1 MKKLLIASATVAAIS
16 LGGFALAQPAGPG
29 MRHHE
34 PVKEIVKHLR
44 GLSLSDAQREEIKT
58 LISAFKDANPRPE
71 NHDSEKPSFDFETAS
86 EAQISTFIQTQL
98 EERESK
104 HFALAQLRHNIFNVL
119 SEEQQAKVLAREEGR
134 DQKRAAKGDKRRDA
148 SNERKSQFAKRMDGE
163 GKGKGKKFRD
173 HGKGERGD
181 RDHQRNGTPFKG
193 IDLTDDQ
200 LANLAE
206 LRESFKDTSN
216 ANRETLR
223 SFKDAQR
230 DLIRSSSFSQDTWN
244 ALVAQYKED
253 LISAGVEKAK
263 QRQAMFAVLTP
274 EQKAELKAQR
284 EDGRKLRDL
293 LRS

>member
-16 LGGFALAQPAGPG
+16 LGGLALAQPAGPG

-134 DQKRAAKGDKRRDA
+134 DQKRAARGDKRRNA
-148 SNERKSQFAKRMDGE
+148 SDEQKSQFVKRMDDE
-163 GKGKGKKFRD
+163 GKGKKFRG

-181 RDHQRNGTPFKG
+181 RDHQRDGKPFKG

-206 LRESFKDTSN
+206 LRESFKDTSK

-230 DLIRSSSFSQDTWN
+230 DLIRSPSFSQDSWN
-244 ALVAQYKED
+244 ALVAQYKDD
-253 LISAGVEKAK
+253 LVSAGVEKAK

-274 EQKAELKAQR
+274 EQQAEVTAQR
-284 EDGRKLRDL
+284 EEGRKLRDL